1 MPLRLTRSVLMN
13 PVETILAVL
22 MVLITVDVLAA
33 VVFRYVLQMP
43 LGFYDELARFLFIWV
58 AFLGAVVGVR
68 RRGHF
73 AIHLLGHRLPAR
85 LLRALSLLIYLGT
98 LAFAGLLVEEG
109 IKIVQ
114 LTSPQL
120 SPAMEISMAYLYAV
134 LPVSGGLMIMYLIP
148 QIAQELRGQ
157 N

>member
-134 LPVSGGLMIMYLIP
+134 LPVSGALMILYLIP
-148 QIAQELRGQ
+148 QIVQELRGQ